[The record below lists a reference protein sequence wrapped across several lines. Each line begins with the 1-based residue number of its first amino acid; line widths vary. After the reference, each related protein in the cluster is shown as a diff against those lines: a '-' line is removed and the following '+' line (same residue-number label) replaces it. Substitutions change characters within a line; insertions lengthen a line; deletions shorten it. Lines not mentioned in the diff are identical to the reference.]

1 MKYAVA
7 LLLVVTAACGKKP
20 ALPVPA
26 GTAVVPGPVRMR
38 GTLLA
43 RGSTLVLVACGTVVE
58 RAVTTLPAAQLREA
72 LASVAGASGDSM
84 YVEFIADTTGERLVA
99 RETLFASSL
108 AEGSGCDRSRYP
120 YDFEALGTEPF
131 WHVTLDSAQLVLER
145 PERPLELAFVADP
158 PVTRG
163 TLTTITA
170 HRSEGRVRE
179 LKLSLLRDACR
190 DGMSDSWYPYR
201 AEMRFGDAAMH
212 GCARR

>member
-1 MKYAVA
+1 MKCAVA
-7 LLLVVTAACGKKP
+7 LLLVVAAACDKKP
-20 ALPVPA
+20 APPVPA
-26 GTAVVPGPVRMR
+26 STAVVPGPVRLR

-43 RGSTLVLVACGTVVE
+43 RDSSLVLVACGTAVE
-58 RAVTTLPAAQLREA
+58 RAVTTLPEAQLQDA
-72 LASVAGASGDSM
+72 LVSVAGADGDSM
-84 YVEFIADTTGERLVA
+84 YVEFVADTTGERFVA

-145 PERPLELAFVADP
+145 PEAPLELAFVADP

-163 TLTTITA
+163 ALTTITA
-170 HRSEGRVRE
+170 HRSEGRVHELTLRLWRE
-179 LKLSLLRDACR
+179 ACR
-190 DGMSDSWYPYR
+190 DGMSDSWYPIR
-201 AEMRFGDAAMH
+201 AEVRFGSVALR